1 MPIRAVIFDFGGVLN
16 QREDQSLHRR
26 WEERL
31 GLLEGDL
38 PKTVWGS
45 ELSALATIGQA
56 TASDVWQA
64 IAARFGLSAA
74 EIRELE
80 HDFSVNDWIDVALV
94 SFVRNL
100 RPRYKT
106 ALLSNAWPDARELFT
121 HTYGLSDAFDE
132 MVISAE
138 EAVAKPHARIF
149 QIATTRLGIAP
160 DETLFIDDWPPNVE
174 GARAFGMQ
182 ALVFISTEQAL
193 AELQQY
199 L

>member
-1 MPIRAVIFDFGGVLN
+1 MGRASETAG
-16 QREDQSLHRR
+16 RR
-26 WEERL
+26 FA
-31 GLLEGDL
+31 
-38 PKTVWGS
+38 KTVWGS

-56 TASDVWQA
+56 TAANVWQD
-64 IAARFGLSAA
+64 IAARFELSAA
-74 EIRELE
+74 EMRELE
-80 HDFSVNDWIDVALV
+80 HDFSVNDRIDVALI
-94 SFVRNL
+94 SFVRSL

-121 HTYGLSDAFDE
+121 HIYKLSDAFDE

-138 EAVAKPHARIF
+138 EGVAKPDARIF
-149 QIATTRLGIAP
+149 QIATARLGIAP

-182 ALVFISTEQAL
+182 ALVLISTEQAL